1 MAEQLTDE
9 ERLAQFSTKLD
20 SLKPEGYVEEDWTK
34 LKDAV
39 VSFHKEDVQGLKIN
53 TAKAIKE
60 KDDTQAKY
68 SKLEASYSESNKKID
83 ELNQQLQASSPEE
96 QKKYIEN
103 QTATLKNVYEKQLA
117 DLKAQVDS
125 LTAKNSELEKG
136 VLERDVLA
144 DFNKAASEK
153 NWLGGGRE
161 AAQKVALAGIEFTR
175 LNMPDGSV
183 ALIDKKTSKDVK
195 TILNDF
201 CGTEL
206 GKSFLRSGT
215 SGGGAD
221 GSGIGS
227 HSGKK
232 ITRAE
237 YNNLTPQQQMDYT
250 LDGYEII

>member
-1 MAEQLTDE
+1 MADVKTDE
-9 ERLAQFSTKLD
+9 ERLNEFSVGLD
-20 SLKPEGYVEEDWTK
+20 SFKPDGFVEDDWKK
-34 LKDAV
+34 LKESV
-39 VSFHKEDVQGLKIN
+39 LNFHKDEVQGLKIN

-60 KDDTQAKY
+60 KDDMQEKY
-68 SKLEASYSESNKKID
+68 KTLETSFGEANKKID
-83 ELNQQLQASSPEE
+83 DLSQQLKTTQPEE
-96 QKKYIEN
+96 QKKFFEN
-103 QTATLKNVYEKQLA
+103 QTATLKGVYEKQLA
-117 DLKAQVDS
+117 DLKQQVES
-125 LTAKNSELEKG
+125 LSSKNADLEKG

-153 NWLGGGRE
+153 DWLGGGRE

-175 LNMPDGSV
+175 LQMPDGSV

-221 GSGIGS
+221 GSS
-227 HSGKK
+227 TNTSSSKK
-232 ITRAE
+232 MSEAQF
-237 YNNLTPQQQMDYT
+237 NALDPSAQMDAVLKGLY
-250 LDGYEII
+250 